1 MPKRKIEEEKNEL
14 VEEFFR
20 QNNPKNIKSMDDM
33 YTAWR
38 NFFGPAFQKMLDAEM
53 DAKLGYSKNE
63 RSDVE
68 NYRNGYYPERT
79 VSTEMGDIPV
89 KVPRDRNGE
98 IESELVPKYS
108 RTVNGFD
115 EKIIAMYA
123 LGLSDKD
130 IQEQIKDIFGCNIS
144 PDMISD
150 ITDKIIPDIQEWQ
163 KRRLEKVYP
172 IIFIDATHFHVK
184 DNGQI
189 VKKAAYVVLGIDE
202 DGMKNVLT
210 ITVGENE
217 SAKYWMSV
225 LNELKNR
232 GVQDILILCADG
244 LTGLKEAISAIYP
257 KTEYQR
263 CIVHQIRNSLK
274 YVSYIDRKELAQ
286 DLKSVYQA
294 TTSEIGYENLL
305 ELEEK
310 WKNKYPGAI
319 QSWLDNWEVLSVFF
333 KFSAEIRKVMYTTN
347 AIESLNSTY
356 KRLNRNRKVFPTDMS
371 LLKALYLST
380 MRAEK
385 KWSVR
390 TPNWDICLSQFKI
403 MYEGRI

>member
-14 VEEFFR
+14 IEEFFR
-20 QNNPKNIKSMDDM
+20 RNDPKNIKSMEDM

-38 NFFGPAFQKMLDAEM
+38 NFFAPAFQKMLDAEM
-53 DAKLGYSKNE
+53 EAKLGYSKNE
-63 RSDVE
+63 HSDVE

-98 IESELVPKYS
+98 LESDLVPKYS
-108 RTVNGFD
+108 RTANGFD

-130 IQEQIKDIFGCNIS
+130 IQEQVKDIFGCNIS

-150 ITDKIIPDIQEWQ
+150 ITDKIIPEIQEWQ

-172 IIFIDATHFHVK
+172 IVFIDATHFHVK

-217 SAKYWMSV
+217 SAKYWMTV
-225 LNELKNR
+225 LNDLKNR

-274 YVSYIDRKELAQ
+274 YVPYTDRKELAH

-294 TTSEIGYENLL
+294 STADNGYENLI

-310 WKNKYPGAI
+310 WKSKYPGAI
-319 QSWLDNWEVLSVFF
+319 QSWLDNWDVLSVFF

-371 LLKALYLST
+371 LLKTLYLST
-380 MRAEK
+380 MKAEK

-390 TPNWDICLSQFKI
+390 TSNWDICLSQFRI

>member
-20 QNNPKNIKSMDDM
+20 QNDPKNIKSMDDM
-33 YTAWR
+33 YTAWK

-53 DAKLGYSKNE
+53 EAKLGYSKNE
-63 RSDVE
+63 RTDVE

-98 IESELVPKYS
+98 IESDLVPKYS
-108 RTVNGFD
+108 RAVNGFD

-130 IQEQIKDIFGCNIS
+130 IQEQVKDIFGCNIS

-163 KRRLEKVYP
+163 KRKLEKVYP

-274 YVSYIDRKELAQ
+274 YVPYTDRKELAH

-294 TTSEIGYENLL
+294 SNSETGYENLL

-319 QSWLDNWEVLSVFF
+319 QSWLDNWDVLSVFF

-380 MRAEK
+380 MKAEK

-390 TPNWDICLSQFKI
+390 TPNWDICLSQFRI

>member
-1 MPKRKIEEEKNEL
+1 MPRVKKEEEKNEL

-20 QNNPKNIKSMDDM
+20 QNDPKNIKSMNDM
-33 YTAWR
+33 YTAWK
-38 NFFGPAFQKMLDAEM
+38 NFFAPAFQKMLDAEM
-53 DAKLGYSKNE
+53 EAKLGYSKSE
-63 RSDVE
+63 RTEVE

-98 IESELVPKYS
+98 IESDLVPKYS

-150 ITDKIIPDIQEWQ
+150 ITDKIIPEIQEWQ

-172 IIFIDATHFHVK
+172 IVFIDATHFHVK

-274 YVSYIDRKELAQ
+274 YVPYTDRKELAN

-294 TTSEIGYENLL
+294 STSDAGYESLI
-305 ELEEK
+305 ELEDK

-319 QSWLDNWEVLSVFF
+319 QSWIDNWDVLSVFF

-380 MRAEK
+380 LKAEK

-390 TPNWDICLSQFKI
+390 TPNWDICLSQFRI

>member
-14 VEEFFR
+14 IEEFFR
-20 QNNPKNIKSMDDM
+20 RNDPKNIKSMEDM

-38 NFFGPAFQKMLDAEM
+38 NFFAPAFQKMLDAEM
-53 DAKLGYSKNE
+53 EAKLGYSKNE

-89 KVPRDRNGE
+89 KVPRDRKGE
-98 IESELVPKYS
+98 LESDLVPKYS
-108 RTVNGFD
+108 RTANGFD

-130 IQEQIKDIFGCNIS
+130 IQEQVKDIFGCNIS

-150 ITDKIIPDIQEWQ
+150 ITDKIIPEIQEWQ

-172 IIFIDATHFHVK
+172 IVFIDATHFHVK

-217 SAKYWMSV
+217 SAKYWMTV
-225 LNELKNR
+225 LNDLKNR

-274 YVSYIDRKELAQ
+274 YVSYTDRKELAH

-294 TTSEIGYENLL
+294 STADNGYENLI

-310 WKNKYPGAI
+310 WKSKYPGAI

-371 LLKALYLST
+371 LLKTLYLST
-380 MRAEK
+380 MKAEK

-390 TPNWDICLSQFKI
+390 TSNWDICLSQFRI

>member
-20 QNNPKNIKSMDDM
+20 QNDPKNIKSMDDM
-33 YTAWR
+33 YTAWK

-53 DAKLGYSKNE
+53 EAKLGYSKNE
-63 RSDVE
+63 RTDVE

-98 IESELVPKYS
+98 IESDLVPKYS

-130 IQEQIKDIFGCNIS
+130 IQEQVKDIFGCNIS

-274 YVSYIDRKELAQ
+274 YVPYTDRKELAH
-286 DLKSVYQA
+286 DLKRVYQA
-294 TTSEIGYENLL
+294 SNSETGYENLL

-319 QSWLDNWEVLSVFF
+319 QSWLDNWDVLSVFF

-380 MRAEK
+380 MKAEK

-390 TPNWDICLSQFKI
+390 TPNWDICLSQFRI

>member
-1 MPKRKIEEEKNEL
+1 MPRVKKEEEKNEL

-20 QNNPKNIKSMDDM
+20 QNDPKNIKSMNDM
-33 YTAWR
+33 YTAWK
-38 NFFGPAFQKMLDAEM
+38 NFFAPAFQKMLDAEM
-53 DAKLGYSKNE
+53 EAKLGYSKSE
-63 RSDVE
+63 RTDVE

-98 IESELVPKYS
+98 IESDLVPKYS

-150 ITDKIIPDIQEWQ
+150 ITDKIIPEIQEWQ

-172 IIFIDATHFHVK
+172 IVFIDATHFHVK

-274 YVSYIDRKELAQ
+274 YVPYTDRKELAH

-294 TTSEIGYENLL
+294 STADAGYESLI
-305 ELEEK
+305 ELEDK

-319 QSWLDNWEVLSVFF
+319 QSWIDNWDVLSVFF

-380 MRAEK
+380 LKAEK

-390 TPNWDICLSQFKI
+390 TPNWDICLSQFRI